1 MTEDTKVGNLLLK
14 KGEPFLIDML
24 HLHRNIKEWK
34 KPEIYIP
41 ERFDPQSEWYLR
53 PDGTKRHP
61 MAFSPFLGGKRIC
74 LGKTFAETV
83 SKIVGP
89 SILGHFDFE
98 FVDKKYLKEQV
109 PNSLVMKEE
118 PIVMIKIK
126 EI

>member
-61 MAFSPFLGGKRIC
+61 MAFIPFAVGKRNCI
-74 LGKTFAETV
+74 GKTFAE
-83 SKIVGP
+83 IVVRIALIGF
-89 SILGHFDFE
+89 LKTYEVE
-98 FVDKKYLKEQV
+98 F
-109 PNSLVMKEE
+109 
-118 PIVMIKIK
+118 
-126 EI
+126 